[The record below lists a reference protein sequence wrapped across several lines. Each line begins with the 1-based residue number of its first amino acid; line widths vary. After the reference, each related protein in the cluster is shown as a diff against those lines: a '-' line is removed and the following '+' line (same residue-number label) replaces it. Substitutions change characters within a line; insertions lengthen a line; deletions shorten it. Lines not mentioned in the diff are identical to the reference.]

1 MSRFNQRASELRN
14 DGSRH
19 INCAQAV
26 LLTFAPDFGL
36 DEETANRLSACFGS
50 GMRMGDMCGAIT
62 GALMVLGLAG
72 ADDQQASAELIRS
85 VKEHHDGMIY
95 CRDLLRR
102 NAELNQPKKVHCDGM
117 VYECVELTEKILR
130 DRGLI
135 RE

>member
-1 MSRFNQRASELRN
+1 
-14 DGSRH
+14 
-19 INCAQAV
+19 
-26 LLTFAPDFGL
+26 
-36 DEETANRLSACFGS
+36 
-50 GMRMGDMCGAIT
+50 MRMGDMCGAIT

>member
-50 GMRMGDMCGAIT
+50 GMK
-62 GALMVLGLAG
+62 
-72 ADDQQASAELIRS
+72 LIRS